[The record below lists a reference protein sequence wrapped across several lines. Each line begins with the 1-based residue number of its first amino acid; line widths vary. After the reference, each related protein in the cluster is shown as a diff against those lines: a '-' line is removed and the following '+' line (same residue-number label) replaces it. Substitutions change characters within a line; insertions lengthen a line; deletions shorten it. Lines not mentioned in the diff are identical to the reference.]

1 VLARIGGA
9 LSKIKPVISVSD
21 LLAHALTHLQMSAIA
36 LVAAAAIALP
46 LGTLSAHQNRLR
58 GTVLGVA
65 NVGRVIPSLAM
76 LTFMLPFLGVGL
88 WSAVIA
94 LTLLAIPPIAINTD
108 LGFRAVPV
116 AATDAARGMGM
127 TPWQQLVRVEWP
139 LAVPVLFTG
148 IRTASTELIASATLA
163 AFIGAGGLGEY
174 ILRGLQANDPQL
186 LIVGSLA
193 VATLAIA
200 VELLFVLISRLIGEH
215 S

>member
-1 VLARIGGA
+1 MIG
-9 LSKIKPVISVSD
+9 SSD
-21 LLAHALTHLQMSAIA
+21 LLAHALAHLKMAGMA
-36 LVAAAAIALP
+36 LGLASVIALP
-46 LGTLSAHQNRLR
+46 LGVVSAHQNRLR
-58 GTVLGVA
+58 GTLLGVV

-88 WSAVIA
+88 WSAVVA

-108 LGFRAVPV
+108 VGFRAVPA

-139 LAVPVLFTG
+139 LALPVLFTG

-174 ILRGLQANDPQL
+174 ILRGLQANDPYL

-193 VATLAIA
+193 VAALAIG
-200 VELLFVLISRLIGEH
+200 VELLFVLISRLVGER

>member
-1 VLARIGGA
+1 MIPLRDLAT
-9 LSKIKPVISVSD
+9 
-21 LLAHALTHLQMSAIA
+21 HALAHLQMAGIA
-36 LVAAAAIALP
+36 LLVAALIALP

-58 GTVLGVA
+58 GTVLGIA
-65 NVGRVIPSLAM
+65 NIGRVIPSLAM

-108 LGFRAVPV
+108 LGFRAVPA

-127 TPWQQLVRVEWP
+127 TPWQQLLRVEWP
-139 LAVPVLFTG
+139 LALPVLFTG
-148 IRTASTELIASATLA
+148 VRTASTELIASATLA

-200 VELLFVLISRLIGEH
+200 VELLFVLVARLIGER

>member
-1 VLARIGGA
+1 MISLRDLAT
-9 LSKIKPVISVSD
+9 
-21 LLAHALTHLQMSAIA
+21 HALTHLQMAGSAL
-36 LVAAAAIALP
+36 LVAAIIALP
-46 LGTLSAHQNRLR
+46 LGAFSAHQNRLR
-58 GTVLGVA
+58 GTVLGIA

-108 LGFRAVPV
+108 LGFRAVPT

-127 TPWQQLVRVEWP
+127 TPWQQLLRVEWP
-139 LAVPVLFTG
+139 LALPVLFAG
-148 IRTASTELIASATLA
+148 VRTASTELIASATLA

>member
-1 VLARIGGA
+1 MAGMALGLAC
-9 LSKIKPVISVSD
+9 
-21 LLAHALTHLQMSAIA
+21 
-36 LVAAAAIALP
+36 AIALP
-46 LGTLSAHQNRLR
+46 LGVVSAHQNRLR
-58 GTVLGVA
+58 GTLLGVV

-88 WSAVIA
+88 WSAVVA
-94 LTLLAIPPIAINTD
+94 LTLLAVPPIAINTD
-108 LGFRAVPV
+108 VGFRAVPA

-139 LAVPVLFTG
+139 LALPVLFTG

-174 ILRGLQANDPQL
+174 ILRGLQANDPYL
-186 LIVGSLA
+186 LILGSVA
-193 VATLAIA
+193 VAALAIG
-200 VELLFVLISRLIGEH
+200 VELLFVLISRLLGER